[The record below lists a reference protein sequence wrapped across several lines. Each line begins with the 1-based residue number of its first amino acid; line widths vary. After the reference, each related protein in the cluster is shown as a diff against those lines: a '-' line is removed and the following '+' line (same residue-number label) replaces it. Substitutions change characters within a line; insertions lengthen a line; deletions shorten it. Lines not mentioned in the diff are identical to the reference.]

1 MKVSKLLKKNN
12 NIKEIMSSKLI
23 TIITVVYNAV
33 DMIED
38 TIKSIVQ
45 HDTSFFEYVVIDG
58 GSNDGTVEIIKK
70 YSSQITVF
78 ISEPDE
84 GIYDAM
90 NKGIRNSSGDFVAFM
105 NCGDKLFHLPTK
117 ELSNNKKSI
126 INCFPVK
133 LSSGFIVNPFN
144 NWTLKIR
151 NTLPHQGCFYK
162 NTGDLQYNINY
173 KVFADFDLNQNIYKR
188 SENIKVFNNPI
199 VALHDTGG
207 ISNDKKHSKEI
218 FKVIEHNYGLSYKI
232 VSLMYFRKQGFF
244 KRINNLFNSY
254 L

>member
-1 MKVSKLLKKNN
+1 MSKK
-12 NIKEIMSSKLI
+12 II

-38 TIKSIVQ
+38 TINSVLH
-45 HDTSFFEYVVIDG
+45 HDSKYFEYVVIDG
-58 GSNDGTVEIIKK
+58 GSNDGTVEVINKFLN
-70 YSSQITVF
+70 QITVF
-78 ISEPDE
+78 ITEPDK

-90 NKGIRNSSGDFVAFM
+90 NKGIRNSSGEFIGFI
-105 NCGDKLFHLPTK
+105 NCGDKLLHLPIETIV
-117 ELSNNKKSI
+117 NNKESV

-133 LSSGFIVNPFN
+133 LTSGVVKKPFN

-162 NTGDLQYNINY
+162 NTDQLHYDIKY

-188 SENIKVFNNPI
+188 NESIKVFNNPI
-199 VALHDTGG
+199 VAFHDTGG

-218 FKVIEHNYGLSYKI
+218 FRVIKHNYGLFYRI
-232 VSLMYFRKQGFF
+232 VSLMYFKKQGFF
-244 KRINNLFNSY
+244 QRINSLFN
-254 L
+254 